1 MPHLHIALVTERPET
16 SLIPILQLRPRRIVL
31 VPCQSSPQV
40 AERLAIL
47 LRHELPACSE
57 VALHAPLPCGDP
69 VRLAQHIG
77 PLVDALQRE
86 QFDTP
91 GLALTYDLGHC
102 DTFTA
107 LLFQQAMRRLAADW
121 LYVDREAG
129 VLYRLAHDAPD
140 DVPEASAIEPVLD
153 VDRYLQAS
161 GRKRV
166 RTLSERPEWRRRSQ
180 QRRAATLYLAQHAD
194 RLGELLGDLAA
205 RLPGEGKGAGQGRGV
220 GEGQGEQQS
229 DKGPSACSS
238 VLAGPGAAGLTLP
251 QPPPFPA
258 TEALAWLAEHG
269 LLQWSS
275 DAPQRVGFASAD
287 ATDYLGGGWL
297 AEFAWHCACDAG
309 LAQVCGGSHILDLD
323 VDRNALPVV
332 SDCLAIEHNRLLFIE
347 SLVARSGPGECLAQG
362 LERLQAMLE
371 HTAGLDATRVLLAC
385 GDFGPARR
393 QLTDLQRRQG
403 RQVEVLAGAELRH
416 LPALLRHWKEHGR
429 WPGS

>member
-31 VPCQSSPQV
+31 VPCQSSPQA

-47 LRHELPACSE
+47 LRHELPSSSE
-57 VALHAPLPCGDP
+57 VALHPTLPCGDP

-86 QFDTP
+86 QFAAP

-140 DVPEASAIEPVLD
+140 DVPEATAIEPVLD

-180 QRRAATLYLAQHAD
+180 QRRAATLCLAQHAD

-205 RLPGEGKGAGQGRGV
+205 RLVQEGLGEHRG
-220 GEGQGEQQS
+220 
-229 DKGPSACSS
+229 DA
-238 VLAGPGAAGLTLP
+238 ATTTAAGLTLP

-258 TEALAWLAEHG
+258 TEALARLADAG
-269 LLQWSS
+269 LLRWSS
-275 DAPQRVGFASAD
+275 DAPQQVAFTSAD
-287 ATDYLGGGWL
+287 AADYLGGGWL
-297 AEFAWHCACDAG
+297 AEYAWHSACDAG
-309 LAQVCGGSHILDLD
+309 LAQVCGATHILDLD

-332 SDCLAIEHNRLLFIE
+332 ADCLAIEHNRLLCIE
-347 SLVARSGPGECLAQG
+347 CLVAGSGPGACLAQG

-393 QLTDLQRRQG
+393 QLDDLQHRRG
-403 RQVEVLAGAELRH
+403 RRIEVLEGAELRH